1 MRRIG
6 IDVGGTN
13 TDAVL
18 IEQGKVVRAVKAPTS
33 EDVTSGILDSLQ
45 RLGATGVLKS
55 GRVDG
60 VMIGTTHFINAVVQR
75 RHLTKVA
82 ALRLGMPASAS
93 LPPFC
98 DWPEDLAEL
107 VRGGVWM
114 VEGGHEYDGR
124 LFMPLDEAAVL
135 ETAREMKAAGL
146 RSVGISSI
154 FSPLDPS
161 HEKRAAELVG
171 EVIPGASITCSS
183 DLGRIGLLEREN
195 AGLLNA
201 ALADL
206 ARDTIA
212 AFEKAIRD
220 SGIAAPLFITQNDGT
235 VAEAGQARRLP
246 VYSFASGATNSMR
259 GAAYLSGLADAMVID
274 VGGTT
279 TDVGQ
284 LRHGFPREA
293 NSVVK
298 VGGVRTLFRMPDLLS
313 IGLGGGSHVVLD
325 PLKVGPLSVGYR
337 LLKEGVAF
345 GGSQLT
351 TTDIAV
357 ASGVLDLGD
366 RKKVA
371 HLDAATCRKVFAEA
385 ARMAEEA
392 IDRMKTE
399 AGDVPL
405 IAVGGGAFLIP
416 DRLPGVSRVVHVE
429 HGDCANAVGAAI
441 AQVSGECDQIFKDMT
456 RRDAIDA
463 ARTIANDRAVAAG
476 ADRKTL
482 ATIDSEDMPLA
493 LSSRQFRPRACP
505 RGGRRRSRLSASP
518 IPPPDLRGRCPR
530 RGWRGKA
537 SDEVH
542 KIPTSESETS
552 RLRPSPSAPYD
563 GAPPPITGEGFEMCP
578 LALRL
583 GGGRQMKKAA
593 SRAAFSGVQLTASCA
608 AGTAPWRPSAAAGGW
623 GCLPHSCR
631 SRTWRSPAGPG
642 LARRY
647 GRSCAR
653 PAPGC
658 GSTRHR
664 SSSAPPARERR
675 SRRGGSAAR
684 ARRRRSEPAGP
695 VRRGRPR

>member
-18 IEQGKVVRAVKAPTS
+18 IEDGKVAGAVKAPTS
-33 EDVTSGILDSLQ
+33 EDVTTGILDSLKA
-45 RLGATGVLKS
+45 LGAS
-55 GRVDG
+55 GILAGKKIDG

-98 DWPEDLAEL
+98 DWPEDLADL

-124 LFMPLDEAAVL
+124 LFMPLDEAAV
-135 ETAREMKAAGL
+135 TKAAVEMKARGL
-146 RSVGISSI
+146 KSVAISAI
-154 FSPLDPS
+154 FSPLDPT
-161 HEKRAAELVG
+161 HEKRAAELVT
-171 EVIPGASITCSS
+171 EVIPDAVITCSS

-201 ALADL
+201 ALAEL
-206 ARDTIA
+206 SRDTIA

-235 VAEAGQARRLP
+235 VVEAGQARRLP

-259 GAAYLSGLADAMVID
+259 GAAYLSGLSDAMVID

-284 LRHGFPREA
+284 LKNGFPREA

-313 IGLGGGSHVVLD
+313 IGLGGGSHVELS

-337 LLKEGVAF
+337 LLRDGIAF
-345 GGSQLT
+345 GGKQLT
-351 TTDIAV
+351 TTDVAI
-357 ASGVLDLGD
+357 ASGVLKLGD
-366 RKKVA
+366 KAKVA
-371 HLDAATCRKVFAEA
+371 HLDAATCKKVFDEA
-385 ARMAEEA
+385 ARLSEEA

-416 DRLPGVSRVVHVE
+416 EKLAGVSKVIHVQ

-456 RRDAIDA
+456 RNEALA
-463 ARTIANDRAVAAG
+463 AAQGIANDRAVAAG

-482 ATIDSEDMPLA
+482 STIESEDMPLA
-493 LSSRQFRPRACP
+493 YLPGNSVRVRVRVV
-505 RGGRRRSRLSASP
+505 G
-518 IPPPDLRGRCPR
+518 D
-530 RGWRGKA
+530 
-537 SDEVH
+537 V
-542 KIPTSESETS
+542 
-552 RLRPSPSAPYD
+552 
-563 GAPPPITGEGFEMCP
+563 
-578 LALRL
+578 
-583 GGGRQMKKAA
+583 
-593 SRAAFSGVQLTASCA
+593 
-608 AGTAPWRPSAAAGGW
+608 AGS
-623 GCLPHSCR
+623 
-631 SRTWRSPAGPG
+631 
-642 LARRY
+642 
-647 GRSCAR
+647 
-653 PAPGC
+653 
-658 GSTRHR
+658 
-664 SSSAPPARERR
+664 
-675 SRRGGSAAR
+675 
-684 ARRRRSEPAGP
+684 
-695 VRRGRPR
+695 

>member
-18 IEQGKVVRAVKAPTS
+18 IEDGKVAGAVKAPTS
-33 EDVTSGILDSLQ
+33 EDVTTGILDSLKA
-45 RLGATGVLKS
+45 LGTS
-55 GRVDG
+55 GILAGKKIDG

-98 DWPEDLAEL
+98 DWPEDLADL

-124 LFMPLDEAAVL
+124 LFMPLDEAAV
-135 ETAREMKAAGL
+135 TRAAVEMKARGL
-146 RSVGISSI
+146 KSVAISAI
-154 FSPLDPS
+154 FSPLDPT
-161 HEKRAAELVG
+161 HEKRAAELVT
-171 EVIPGASITCSS
+171 EVIPDAVITCSS

-201 ALADL
+201 ALAEL
-206 ARDTIA
+206 SRDTIA

-220 SGIAAPLFITQNDGT
+220 SGVAAPLFITQNDGT
-235 VAEAGQARRLP
+235 VVEAGQARRLP

-259 GAAYLSGLADAMVID
+259 GAAYLSGLSDAMVID

-284 LRHGFPREA
+284 LKNGFPREA

-313 IGLGGGSHVVLD
+313 IGLGGGSHVELS

-337 LLKEGVAF
+337 LLRDGIAF
-345 GGSQLT
+345 GGKQLT
-351 TTDIAV
+351 TTDVAI
-357 ASGVLDLGD
+357 ASGVLKLGD
-366 RKKVA
+366 KAKVA
-371 HLDAATCRKVFAEA
+371 HLDAATCKKVFDEA
-385 ARMAEEA
+385 ARLSEEA

-416 DRLPGVSRVVHVE
+416 EKLAGVSKVIHVQ

-456 RRDAIDA
+456 RNEALA
-463 ARTIANDRAVAAG
+463 AAQGIANDRAVAAG

-482 ATIDSEDMPLA
+482 STIESEDMPLA
-493 LSSRQFRPRACP
+493 YLPGNSVRVRVRVV
-505 RGGRRRSRLSASP
+505 G
-518 IPPPDLRGRCPR
+518 D
-530 RGWRGKA
+530 
-537 SDEVH
+537 V
-542 KIPTSESETS
+542 
-552 RLRPSPSAPYD
+552 
-563 GAPPPITGEGFEMCP
+563 
-578 LALRL
+578 
-583 GGGRQMKKAA
+583 
-593 SRAAFSGVQLTASCA
+593 
-608 AGTAPWRPSAAAGGW
+608 AGS
-623 GCLPHSCR
+623 
-631 SRTWRSPAGPG
+631 
-642 LARRY
+642 
-647 GRSCAR
+647 
-653 PAPGC
+653 
-658 GSTRHR
+658 
-664 SSSAPPARERR
+664 
-675 SRRGGSAAR
+675 
-684 ARRRRSEPAGP
+684 
-695 VRRGRPR
+695 

>member
-33 EDVTSGILDSLQ
+33 EDVTTGILDSLQ

-98 DWPEDLAEL
+98 DWPEDLARR

-124 LFMPLDEAAVL
+124 LFMPLDEAAVV
-135 ETAREMKAAGL
+135 EAAHEMKATGL

-161 HEKRAAELVG
+161 HEKRAAELVAG
-171 EVIPGASITCSS
+171 IIPDASITCSS

-212 AFEKAIRD
+212 AFEKAIGD

-259 GAAYLSGLADAMVID
+259 GAAYLSGLSDAMVID

-284 LRHGFPREA
+284 LRNGFPREA

-325 PLKVGPLSVGYR
+325 PLEVGPLSVGYR
-337 LLKEGVAF
+337 LLKDGIAF

-351 TTDIAV
+351 TTDIAI

-366 RKKVA
+366 KEKVA
-371 HLDAATCRKVFAEA
+371 YLDGEICRKVFAEA

-416 DRLPGVSRVVHVE
+416 DRLPGVSRVIHVE

-476 ADRKTL
+476 ADLKTL

-493 LSSRQFRPRACP
+493 YLPGNSVRVRVRVV
-505 RGGRRRSRLSASP
+505 G
-518 IPPPDLRGRCPR
+518 D
-530 RGWRGKA
+530 
-537 SDEVH
+537 V
-542 KIPTSESETS
+542 
-552 RLRPSPSAPYD
+552 
-563 GAPPPITGEGFEMCP
+563 
-578 LALRL
+578 
-583 GGGRQMKKAA
+583 
-593 SRAAFSGVQLTASCA
+593 A
-608 AGTAPWRPSAAAGGW
+608 AG
-623 GCLPHSCR
+623 
-631 SRTWRSPAGPG
+631 
-642 LARRY
+642 
-647 GRSCAR
+647 
-653 PAPGC
+653 
-658 GSTRHR
+658 
-664 SSSAPPARERR
+664 
-675 SRRGGSAAR
+675 
-684 ARRRRSEPAGP
+684 
-695 VRRGRPR
+695 

>member
-18 IEQGKVVRAVKAPTS
+18 IEDGKVAGAVKAPTS
-33 EDVTSGILDSLQ
+33 EDVTTGILDSLKA
-45 RLGATGVLKS
+45 LGATGVLAGKKI
-55 GRVDG
+55 DG

-75 RHLTKVA
+75 RHLTRVA

-98 DWPEDLAEL
+98 DWPEDLADL

-124 LFMPLDEAAVL
+124 LFMPLDEAAVT
-135 ETAREMKAAGL
+135 TAAEEMKAREL
-146 RSVGISSI
+146 KSVAISAI
-154 FSPLDPS
+154 FSPLDPT
-161 HEKRAAELVG
+161 HERRAAELVAK
-171 EVIPGASITCSS
+171 VIPDAVITCSS

-206 ARDTIA
+206 SRETIQ

-235 VAEAGQARRLP
+235 VVEAGQARRLP

-259 GAAYLSGLADAMVID
+259 GAAYLSGLSDAMVID

-284 LRHGFPREA
+284 LKNGFPREA

-313 IGLGGGSHVVLD
+313 IGLGGGSHVELN

-337 LLKEGVAF
+337 LLRDGVAF
-345 GGSQLT
+345 GGKQLT
-351 TTDIAV
+351 TTDVAI
-357 ASGVLDLGD
+357 ASGVLKLGD
-366 RKKVA
+366 KAKVA
-371 HLDAATCRKVFAEA
+371 HLDAAICQKVFDEA
-385 ARMAEEA
+385 ARLSEEA

-416 DRLPGVSRVVHVE
+416 EKLSGVSKVIHVQ

-456 RRDAIDA
+456 RNEALA
-463 ARTIANDRAVAAG
+463 AAQGIANDRAVAAG
-476 ADRKTL
+476 AERKTL
-482 ATIDSEDMPLA
+482 STIESEDMPLA
-493 LSSRQFRPRACP
+493 YLPGNSVRVRVRVV
-505 RGGRRRSRLSASP
+505 G
-518 IPPPDLRGRCPR
+518 D
-530 RGWRGKA
+530 
-537 SDEVH
+537 V
-542 KIPTSESETS
+542 
-552 RLRPSPSAPYD
+552 
-563 GAPPPITGEGFEMCP
+563 
-578 LALRL
+578 
-583 GGGRQMKKAA
+583 
-593 SRAAFSGVQLTASCA
+593 
-608 AGTAPWRPSAAAGGW
+608 AGS
-623 GCLPHSCR
+623 
-631 SRTWRSPAGPG
+631 
-642 LARRY
+642 
-647 GRSCAR
+647 
-653 PAPGC
+653 
-658 GSTRHR
+658 
-664 SSSAPPARERR
+664 
-675 SRRGGSAAR
+675 
-684 ARRRRSEPAGP
+684 
-695 VRRGRPR
+695 

>member
-18 IEQGKVVRAVKAPTS
+18 IEDGKVVRAVKAPTS
-33 EDVTSGILDSLQ
+33 EDVTTGILDSLKS
-45 RLGATGVLKS
+45 LGSTGVVGAK
-55 GRVDG
+55 RIDG

-98 DWPEDLAEL
+98 DWPEDLAAL

-124 LFMPLDEAAVL
+124 PFMPLDEAAV
-135 ETAREMKAAGL
+135 TKAAQEMKAAGL
-146 RSVGISSI
+146 RAVGISSI

-161 HEKRAAELVG
+161 HERRAAELVLA
-171 EVIPGASITCSS
+171 VIPDAAITCSS

-206 ARDTIA
+206 SRDTIA

-220 SGIAAPLFITQNDGT
+220 SGLAAPLFITQNDGT
-235 VAEAGQARRLP
+235 VAEASQARRLP

-259 GAAYLSGLADAMVID
+259 GAAYLSGLSDAMVID

-284 LRHGFPREA
+284 LKLGFPREA

-325 PLKVGPLSVGYR
+325 PLEVGPLSVGYR
-337 LLKEGVAF
+337 LLKEGIAF

-357 ASGVLDLGD
+357 ASGILQLGD

-371 HLDAATCRKVFAEA
+371 HLDAAACKKVFAES
-385 ARMAEEA
+385 ARLAEEA

-399 AGDVPL
+399 AADVPL

-416 DRLPGVSRVVHVE
+416 EKLVGVSQVIHVE

-456 RRDAIDA
+456 RVEAIAA
-463 ARTIANDRAVAAG
+463 ARDIANDRAVASG
-476 ADRKTL
+476 ADRASL
-482 ATIDSEDMPLA
+482 QTIESEDMPLA
-493 LSSRQFRPRACP
+493 YLPGNSVRVRVRVV
-505 RGGRRRSRLSASP
+505 G
-518 IPPPDLRGRCPR
+518 D
-530 RGWRGKA
+530 
-537 SDEVH
+537 V
-542 KIPTSESETS
+542 
-552 RLRPSPSAPYD
+552 
-563 GAPPPITGEGFEMCP
+563 
-578 LALRL
+578 
-583 GGGRQMKKAA
+583 AA
-593 SRAAFSGVQLTASCA
+593 SA
-608 AGTAPWRPSAAAGGW
+608 
-623 GCLPHSCR
+623 
-631 SRTWRSPAGPG
+631 
-642 LARRY
+642 
-647 GRSCAR
+647 
-653 PAPGC
+653 
-658 GSTRHR
+658 
-664 SSSAPPARERR
+664 
-675 SRRGGSAAR
+675 
-684 ARRRRSEPAGP
+684 
-695 VRRGRPR
+695 

>member
-18 IEQGKVVRAVKAPTS
+18 IEDGKVLRAVKAPTS
-33 EDVTSGILDSLQ
+33 EDVTTGILDSLKS
-45 RLGATGVLKS
+45 LGATGVLD
-55 GRVDG
+55 GRRIDG

-75 RHLTKVA
+75 RHLTRVA

-124 LFMPLDEAAVL
+124 LFMPLDEGAVTRAAQ
-135 ETAREMKAAGL
+135 EMKAKGL
-146 RSVGISSI
+146 RSVAISAI

-161 HEKRAAELVG
+161 HEKRAAELVAAVLP
-171 EVIPGASITCSS
+171 EAVITCSS

-212 AFEKAIRD
+212 AFEKAIAD

-235 VAEAGQARRLP
+235 VAEARQARRLP

-259 GAAYLSGLADAMVID
+259 GAAYLSGLSDAMVVD

-284 LRHGFPREA
+284 LRLGFPREA

-313 IGLGGGSHVVLD
+313 IGLGGGSHVSLD
-325 PLKVGPLSVGYR
+325 PVTVGPLSVGYR
-337 LLKEGVAF
+337 LLKDGIAF

-351 TTDIAV
+351 TTDVAI
-357 ASGVLDLGD
+357 ASGILELGD
-366 RKKVA
+366 RSRVSR
-371 HLDAATCRKVFAEA
+371 LDPETCRKVFDEA
-385 ARMAEEA
+385 ARLAEEA

-416 DRLPGVSRVVHVE
+416 EKLPGVSQVIHVE

-441 AQVSGECDQIFKDMT
+441 AQVSGECDQIFRDMT
-456 RRDAIDA
+456 RTDALA
-463 ARTIANDRAVAAG
+463 AAQGIANDRAVAAG
-476 ADRKTL
+476 ADRTTL
-482 ATIDSEDMPLA
+482 VTIESEDMPLA
-493 LSSRQFRPRACP
+493 YLPGNSVRVRVRVVGDVAATVSS
-505 RGGRRRSRLSASP
+505 
-518 IPPPDLRGRCPR
+518 
-530 RGWRGKA
+530 
-537 SDEVH
+537 
-542 KIPTSESETS
+542 
-552 RLRPSPSAPYD
+552 
-563 GAPPPITGEGFEMCP
+563 
-578 LALRL
+578 
-583 GGGRQMKKAA
+583 
-593 SRAAFSGVQLTASCA
+593 
-608 AGTAPWRPSAAAGGW
+608 
-623 GCLPHSCR
+623 
-631 SRTWRSPAGPG
+631 
-642 LARRY
+642 
-647 GRSCAR
+647 
-653 PAPGC
+653 
-658 GSTRHR
+658 
-664 SSSAPPARERR
+664 
-675 SRRGGSAAR
+675 
-684 ARRRRSEPAGP
+684 
-695 VRRGRPR
+695 